1 MGRLGF
7 SQRRPLCSE
16 MPGQG
21 SELCQRGDWP
31 PTIMFFP
38 GFPESISCFLIQTIR
53 RRFTCAESQNPRERT
68 RLPLTRQELA
78 WMGQGR
84 WGRVGMAKGSLD
96 ARLST
101 SLGPHVSI
109 PDPQL
114 GSPQGWL
121 AGHSSHV
128 HRGHSPLCQKLP
140 GIGVVTVSVNCGSH

>member
-7 SQRRPLCSE
+7 SQRRLLCSE

-53 RRFTCAESQNPRERT
+53 RRFTCAESQKPGERT
-68 RLPLTRQELA
+68 RLPLARQELA
-78 WMGQGR
+78 WMGRGSG
-84 WGRVGMAKGSLD
+84 GRVGTAKGFLD

-101 SLGPHVSI
+101 SLGPVCPAQTSSWDL
-109 PDPQL
+109 PRASL
-114 GSPQGWL
+114 SL
-121 AGHSSHV
+121 AT
-128 HRGHSPLCQKLP
+128 LP
-140 GIGVVTVSVNCGSH
+140 TSTGVTPPCARNCPALEWSL